1 MESDSLLSTIA
12 LAASLV
18 VFAFAA
24 VGEASIAS
32 VRRERVQNLV
42 SQKIPGASSLE
53 QLHSMPMGPTGGLTL
68 LMIFSLV
75 AGLLSAVTLIVARV
89 GTQWT
94 LVAVISLLVLVA
106 VGIIQGISK
115 TVASSQGER
124 VALRAALLAR
134 VVTLL
139 LYPILAI
146 QSSLFEKMLKPNGD
160 GTIAEPEIFPT
171 DINLPIDSSGEPLDE
186 REVRM
191 IRGVSSSTRP
201 LPGKLWFPAWTW

>member
-1 MESDSLLSTIA
+1 M
-12 LAASLV
+12 
-18 VFAFAA
+18 
-24 VGEASIAS
+24 
-32 VRRERVQNLV
+32 
-42 SQKIPGASSLE
+42 
-53 QLHSMPMGPTGGLTL
+53 
-68 LMIFSLV
+68 MIFSLV

-146 QSSLFEKMLKPNGD
+146 QSSG
-160 GTIAEPEIFPT
+160 
-171 DINLPIDSSGEPLDE
+171 
-186 REVRM
+186 
-191 IRGVSSSTRP
+191 STF
-201 LPGKLWFPAWTW
+201 LY

>member
-18 VFAFAA
+18 VLAFAA

-94 LVAVISLLVLVA
+94 LVAVISLLVLV
-106 VGIIQGISK
+106 V
-115 TVASSQGER
+115 R
-124 VALRAALLAR
+124 
-134 VVTLL
+134 
-139 LYPILAI
+139 
-146 QSSLFEKMLKPNGD
+146 
-160 GTIAEPEIFPT
+160 
-171 DINLPIDSSGEPLDE
+171 NLCWS
-186 REVRM
+186 
-191 IRGVSSSTRP
+191 
-201 LPGKLWFPAWTW
+201 